1 MGDAD
6 VERQGQER
14 TRCWGVMAGCTGAG
28 GAVGLPSA
36 ALSFNPRTL
45 RMVMGALLNSCSPAN
60 FRARVERIAA
70 TLPAKVATPNTAS
83 STPD

>member
-1 MGDAD
+1 
-6 VERQGQER
+6 
-14 TRCWGVMAGCTGAG
+14 
-28 GAVGLPSA
+28 
-36 ALSFNPRTL
+36 
-45 RMVMGALLNSCSPAN
+45 MVMGALLNSCSPAN